1 MRTRSMILLIP
12 PLVLAALA
20 AQANSGGSMR
30 APAPSTTQE
39 QSPADRAVGEFNEG
53 LSYLKKGDKL
63 EAEAAGEADSRKLE
77 KAQKRSH
84 DAYNKA
90 RKEFQ
95 EATEYN
101 PQMPE
106 AWNDLGY
113 TQRKL
118 GDYNASLASYEKALA
133 LRPGYP
139 EAIEYRAEAYL
150 GVDRVEDA
158 KSAYMDLFA
167 NNRALS
173 NQLLTAIKNWVDVKR
188 HDGKLDS
195 ATLEQAAQW
204 VEERSR
210 IASQTAALTREG
222 TAASWK

>member
-1 MRTRSMILLIP
+1 MRTKLMILLIP
-12 PLVLAALA
+12 PLALA
-20 AQANSGGSMR
+20 AFAARPNSGGPMR
-30 APAPSTTQE
+30 PSAAPVQQ
-39 QSPADRAVGEFNEG
+39 QSSADRAVSEFNEG

-63 EAEAAGEADSRKLE
+63 EAEAANAGDPRKQQ
-77 KAQKRSH
+77 KAQDRSR
-84 DAYNKA
+84 DAYTKG

-95 EATEYN
+95 EATQLN
-101 PQMPE
+101 PKMPE
-106 AWNDLGY
+106 AWNGLGY

-118 GDYNASLASYEKALA
+118 GDYAAALSSYENALS

-139 EAIEYRAEAYL
+139 EAIEYRGEAYL

-167 NNRALS
+167 INRSLS
-173 NQLLTAIKNWVDVKR
+173 NQLLAAIKTWVDAKR
-188 HDGKLDS
+188 HDEKADS
-195 ATLEQAAQW
+195 ALIEQVGQW

-222 TAASWK
+222 TAASWQ